1 MTDQE
6 KKHLEGF
13 NAGYMIEQQYP
24 ELASQLV
31 ANIKDVE
38 TSFTKG
44 FVDGSKEAVQ
54 EKEMS
59 KSKTISKLRSLQK
72 NIIPRPT
79 KQKNKE
85 KGFDLER

>member
-1 MTDQE
+1 MTEQE
-6 KKHLEGF
+6 KKHFKGF

-44 FVDGSKEAVQ
+44 FVEGSKEAIQ
-54 EKEMS
+54 EKEMP
-59 KSKTISKLRSLQK
+59 KSKAISKLRSLQK

-79 KQKNKE
+79 KQRNKE
-85 KGFDLER
+85 RGFDLEK